1 MFEFVK
7 QIFVSA
13 MTFFSRSVL
22 KVNSFK
28 CVSMSNQE
36 FRARPEIINVNNNK
50 PLFYPYSILV
60 NKLSFS
66 CNNVNDP
73 HAKLCFP

>member
-13 MTFFSRSVL
+13 MTFFSCSVL

-36 FRARPEIINVNNNK
+36 FRARPEIINVNSNK

-60 NKLSFS
+60 NK
-66 CNNVNDP
+66 
-73 HAKLCFP
+73 